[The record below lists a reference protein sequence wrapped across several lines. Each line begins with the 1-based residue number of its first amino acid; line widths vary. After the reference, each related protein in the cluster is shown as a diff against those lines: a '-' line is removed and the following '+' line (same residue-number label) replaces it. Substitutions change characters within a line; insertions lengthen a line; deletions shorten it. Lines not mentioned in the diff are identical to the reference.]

1 MKNILYQESIVEI
14 KHLFRMMRNTLLALF
29 VFAGTAFATESY
41 SQTMKVTVV
50 ADNVSTG
57 KVISEIEKQ
66 TDYLFVYNVN
76 EVNLKRN
83 VKVNAQNKSVAE
95 VLNKVFEGTDIYYAM
110 EGKNIMLMS
119 KAKDGEAV
127 QQANKVTGIVKDA
140 NGEPVI
146 GANVTVKGQSIGTIT
161 DIDGRFVLDAP
172 KDAVLQI
179 TYIGYVSQE
188 VKVSG
193 KREINVVL
201 KEDTETLDEVV
212 VVGFGTQ
219 KKVNL
224 TGAVGLATAKEL
236 ESRPVTSATQALQG
250 LVPGLQI
257 STSTGELDKTA
268 DISIRGTG
276 TIGEG
281 SSGAP
286 LILIDG
292 MEGDLNTVNPQDIEN
307 ISVLKDAAASSL
319 YGSRAANGVIL
330 ITTKKGQIGK
340 PVVTLKA
347 EVGFTPCW
355 ATDNYETASVQEN
368 VNMLYTVFH
377 DARTSGKG
385 ETDEKAAAYA
395 IGQLNSRFNKHGY
408 QFTTNGTG
416 AYENVN
422 ILEYDNSGRGG
433 KYYDWDKAYFR
444 TAIYQ
449 TYDMSVSGATQN
461 TNYYTS
467 LSYTQDEGR
476 LKMNSFDRVSGRL
489 NLTQKVGKFLE
500 LTTNASLARTKK
512 SGYNDTRNTG
522 SNYFM
527 QTRNLLWGLYWP
539 TDYKT
544 GELWTERYGS
554 YAYNGLYYDKEWE
567 NGSTSTKIMAA
578 ETLTLHLM
586 PGLDLRSIY
595 SYDNTTVKDY
605 IYYSANH
612 YKGSADNGNVNEYR
626 TTYEKMVT
634 STTANYTGT
643 FDKHTVG
650 TMVGFEAEKNKTDY
664 VRATGSNLAVS
675 TIHTVSTAGTQTS
688 AGYSWGNSMVSVLSK
703 LDYNYDE
710 RYFISGSYR
719 RDGSSRLSKQER
731 WGNFWSVAGAWNIM
745 REGFMSKYSFLS
757 NLRIRASYGINGTLP
772 SDNYGYMSLMSYT
785 SKYMGNPGG
794 TITTVTNDKLSW
806 ETSYNTNVGIDF
818 GFFGQRLRGTVEY
831 FNRDSKNL
839 LQDVPISMV
848 TGFSST
854 LRNVGCINN
863 HGVEVELSGDIID
876 SKGWLWSAGVNATFL
891 RSEVKELYG
900 GADII
905 WYDPT
910 SSDSRAQYV
919 YREGQSTLA
928 FYGYEWAG
936 VDKTN
941 GKNVYYVNDP
951 KNGKAGDFEYNGRG
965 ATYDYNNANYTI
977 IGNAVPKVYGGINTS
992 VSYKGIA
999 LSLGFTY
1006 KIGGDLYD
1014 GAYMDVADDGYYWER
1029 IRAKSYY
1036 NNLWTPDHTNGTE
1049 PRIEGVDLDD
1059 PQQYSSRHL
1068 FNASYLRLKN
1078 LSLAYTLPKAMTR
1091 KAFIENARLFF
1102 TASNLW
1108 TIAKYKEA
1116 DPEVSEYG
1124 TRGWETP
1131 IGKTFV
1137 VGVELKF

>member
-1 MKNILYQESIVEI
+1 MRKKFFLLIIVC
-14 KHLFRMMRNTLLALF
+14 LVMGAGVMAQTSTVSGT
-29 VFAGTAFATESY
+29 VFAEDNNEPIIGASVLVKGTTLGAVTDIEGKFTILNVPGTAKTVIVSFVGMQKVEAAIKPA
-41 SQTMKVTVV
+41 MK
-50 ADNVSTG
+50 
-57 KVISEIEKQ
+57 
-66 TDYLFVYNVN
+66 
-76 EVNLKRN
+76 
-83 VKVNAQNKSVAE
+83 
-95 VLNKVFEGTDIYYAM
+95 
-110 EGKNIMLMS
+110 
-119 KAKDGEAV
+119 
-127 QQANKVTGIVKDA
+127 
-140 NGEPVI
+140 
-146 GANVTVKGQSIGTIT
+146 
-161 DIDGRFVLDAP
+161 
-172 KDAVLQI
+172 
-179 TYIGYVSQE
+179 
-188 VKVSG
+188 
-193 KREINVVL
+193 VVL
-201 KEDTETLDEVV
+201 KSDSELLDEVMV
-212 VVGFGTQ
+212 VAYG
-219 KKVNL
+219 
-224 TGAVGLATAKEL
+224 TAKKSSYAGSASL
-236 ESRPVTSATQALQG
+236 VKADALKDIPTTSFENALNG
-250 LVPGLQI
+250 KVAGLQLTNNSGQAGSAPAI
-257 STSTGELDKTA
+257 RIRGIGSMNAGNEPLYVVDGVPVSSGNTGQMSGELYSTNN
-268 DISIRGTG
+268 IMNT
-276 TIGEG
+276 
-281 SSGAP
+281 
-286 LILIDG
+286 
-292 MEGDLNTVNPQDIEN
+292 LNPEDIES

-595 SYDNTTVKDY
+595 SYDNTTVKDH

-703 LDYNYDE
+703 LDY
-710 RYFISGSYR
+710 
-719 RDGSSRLSKQER
+719 
-731 WGNFWSVAGAWNIM
+731 
-745 REGFMSKYSFLS
+745 
-757 NLRIRASYGINGTLP
+757 
-772 SDNYGYMSLMSYT
+772 
-785 SKYMGNPGG
+785 
-794 TITTVTNDKLSW
+794 
-806 ETSYNTNVGIDF
+806 
-818 GFFGQRLRGTVEY
+818 
-831 FNRDSKNL
+831 
-839 LQDVPISMV
+839 
-848 TGFSST
+848 
-854 LRNVGCINN
+854 
-863 HGVEVELSGDIID
+863 
-876 SKGWLWSAGVNATFL
+876 
-891 RSEVKELYG
+891 
-900 GADII
+900 
-905 WYDPT
+905 
-910 SSDSRAQYV
+910 
-919 YREGQSTLA
+919 
-928 FYGYEWAG
+928 
-936 VDKTN
+936 
-941 GKNVYYVNDP
+941 
-951 KNGKAGDFEYNGRG
+951 
-965 ATYDYNNANYTI
+965 
-977 IGNAVPKVYGGINTS
+977 
-992 VSYKGIA
+992 
-999 LSLGFTY
+999 
-1006 KIGGDLYD
+1006 
-1014 GAYMDVADDGYYWER
+1014 
-1029 IRAKSYY
+1029 
-1036 NNLWTPDHTNGTE
+1036 
-1049 PRIEGVDLDD
+1049 
-1059 PQQYSSRHL
+1059 
-1068 FNASYLRLKN
+1068 
-1078 LSLAYTLPKAMTR
+1078 
-1091 KAFIENARLFF
+1091 
-1102 TASNLW
+1102 
-1108 TIAKYKEA
+1108 
-1116 DPEVSEYG
+1116 
-1124 TRGWETP
+1124 
-1131 IGKTFV
+1131 
-1137 VGVELKF
+1137 

>member
-1 MKNILYQESIVEI
+1 MRKKFFLLIIVC
-14 KHLFRMMRNTLLALF
+14 LVMGAGVMAQTSTVSGT
-29 VFAGTAFATESY
+29 VFAEDNNEPIIGASVLVKGTTLGAVTDIEGKFTILNVPGTAKTVIVSFVGMQKVEAAIKPA
-41 SQTMKVTVV
+41 MK
-50 ADNVSTG
+50 
-57 KVISEIEKQ
+57 
-66 TDYLFVYNVN
+66 
-76 EVNLKRN
+76 
-83 VKVNAQNKSVAE
+83 
-95 VLNKVFEGTDIYYAM
+95 
-110 EGKNIMLMS
+110 
-119 KAKDGEAV
+119 
-127 QQANKVTGIVKDA
+127 
-140 NGEPVI
+140 
-146 GANVTVKGQSIGTIT
+146 
-161 DIDGRFVLDAP
+161 
-172 KDAVLQI
+172 
-179 TYIGYVSQE
+179 
-188 VKVSG
+188 
-193 KREINVVL
+193 VVL
-201 KEDTETLDEVV
+201 KSDSELLDEVMV
-212 VVGFGTQ
+212 VAYG
-219 KKVNL
+219 
-224 TGAVGLATAKEL
+224 TAKKSSYAGSASL
-236 ESRPVTSATQALQG
+236 VKADALKDIPTTSFENALNG
-250 LVPGLQI
+250 KVAGLQLTNNSGQAGSAPAI
-257 STSTGELDKTA
+257 RIRGIGSMNAGNEPLYVVDGVPVSSGNTGQMSGELYSTNN
-268 DISIRGTG
+268 IMNT
-276 TIGEG
+276 
-281 SSGAP
+281 
-286 LILIDG
+286 
-292 MEGDLNTVNPQDIEN
+292 LNPEDIES

-433 KYYDWDKAYFR
+433 KYYDWDKAYFC

-595 SYDNTTVKDY
+595 SYDNTTVKDH

-688 AGYSWGNSMVSVLSK
+688 AGYS
-703 LDYNYDE
+703 
-710 RYFISGSYR
+710 
-719 RDGSSRLSKQER
+719 

-876 SKGWLWSAGVNATFL
+876 SKGWLWSAGANATFL

>member
-1 MKNILYQESIVEI
+1 MRKKFFLLIIVC
-14 KHLFRMMRNTLLALF
+14 LVMGAGVMAQTSTVSGT
-29 VFAGTAFATESY
+29 VFAEDNNEPIIGASVLVKGTTLGAVTDIEGKFTILNVPGTAKTVIVSFVGMQKVEAAIKPA
-41 SQTMKVTVV
+41 MK
-50 ADNVSTG
+50 
-57 KVISEIEKQ
+57 
-66 TDYLFVYNVN
+66 
-76 EVNLKRN
+76 
-83 VKVNAQNKSVAE
+83 
-95 VLNKVFEGTDIYYAM
+95 
-110 EGKNIMLMS
+110 
-119 KAKDGEAV
+119 
-127 QQANKVTGIVKDA
+127 
-140 NGEPVI
+140 
-146 GANVTVKGQSIGTIT
+146 
-161 DIDGRFVLDAP
+161 
-172 KDAVLQI
+172 
-179 TYIGYVSQE
+179 
-188 VKVSG
+188 
-193 KREINVVL
+193 VVL
-201 KEDTETLDEVV
+201 KSDSELLDEVMV
-212 VVGFGTQ
+212 VAYG
-219 KKVNL
+219 
-224 TGAVGLATAKEL
+224 TAKKSSYAGSASL
-236 ESRPVTSATQALQG
+236 VKADALKDIPTTSFENALNG
-250 LVPGLQI
+250 KVAGLQLTNHFGQTPFLHKAGPAPAI
-257 STSTGELDKTA
+257 RIRGIGSMNAGNEPLYVVDGVPVSSGNTGQMSGELYSTNN
-268 DISIRGTG
+268 IMNT
-276 TIGEG
+276 
-281 SSGAP
+281 
-286 LILIDG
+286 
-292 MEGDLNTVNPQDIEN
+292 LNPEDIES

-595 SYDNTTVKDY
+595 SYDNTTVKDH

>member
-1 MKNILYQESIVEI
+1 MRKKFFLLIIVC
-14 KHLFRMMRNTLLALF
+14 LVMGAGVMAQTSTVSGT
-29 VFAGTAFATESY
+29 VFAEDNNEPIIGASVLVKGTTLGAVTDIEGKFTILNVPGTAKTVIVSFVGMQKVEAAIKPA
-41 SQTMKVTVV
+41 MK
-50 ADNVSTG
+50 
-57 KVISEIEKQ
+57 
-66 TDYLFVYNVN
+66 
-76 EVNLKRN
+76 
-83 VKVNAQNKSVAE
+83 
-95 VLNKVFEGTDIYYAM
+95 
-110 EGKNIMLMS
+110 
-119 KAKDGEAV
+119 
-127 QQANKVTGIVKDA
+127 
-140 NGEPVI
+140 
-146 GANVTVKGQSIGTIT
+146 
-161 DIDGRFVLDAP
+161 
-172 KDAVLQI
+172 
-179 TYIGYVSQE
+179 
-188 VKVSG
+188 
-193 KREINVVL
+193 VVL
-201 KEDTETLDEVV
+201 KSDSELLDEVMV
-212 VVGFGTQ
+212 VAYG
-219 KKVNL
+219 
-224 TGAVGLATAKEL
+224 TAKKSSYAGSASL
-236 ESRPVTSATQALQG
+236 VKADALKDIPTTSFENALNG
-250 LVPGLQI
+250 KVAGLQLTNNSGQAGSAPAI
-257 STSTGELDKTA
+257 RIRGIGSMNAGNEPLYVVDGVPVSSGNTGQMSGELYSTNN
-268 DISIRGTG
+268 IMNT
-276 TIGEG
+276 
-281 SSGAP
+281 
-286 LILIDG
+286 
-292 MEGDLNTVNPQDIEN
+292 LNPEDIES

-567 NGSTSTKIMAA
+567 NGSTSTKIIAA

-595 SYDNTTVKDY
+595 SYDNTTVKDH

-703 LDYNYDE
+703 LDYNLTMNATS
-710 RYFISGSYR
+710 FPVLTAATVLPGS
-719 RDGSSRLSKQER
+719 
-731 WGNFWSVAGAWNIM
+731 
-745 REGFMSKYSFLS
+745 
-757 NLRIRASYGINGTLP
+757 AS
-772 SDNYGYMSLMSYT
+772 
-785 SKYMGNPGG
+785 
-794 TITTVTNDKLSW
+794 
-806 ETSYNTNVGIDF
+806 
-818 GFFGQRLRGTVEY
+818 
-831 FNRDSKNL
+831 
-839 LQDVPISMV
+839 
-848 TGFSST
+848 
-854 LRNVGCINN
+854 RNVG
-863 HGVEVELSGDIID
+863 ETSGQWRER
-876 SKGWLWSAGVNATFL
+876 G
-891 RSEVKELYG
+891 
-900 GADII
+900 
-905 WYDPT
+905 T
-910 SSDSRAQYV
+910 SC
-919 YREGQSTLA
+919 
-928 FYGYEWAG
+928 
-936 VDKTN
+936 
-941 GKNVYYVNDP
+941 
-951 KNGKAGDFEYNGRG
+951 
-965 ATYDYNNANYTI
+965 
-977 IGNAVPKVYGGINTS
+977 
-992 VSYKGIA
+992 
-999 LSLGFTY
+999 
-1006 KIGGDLYD
+1006 
-1014 GAYMDVADDGYYWER
+1014 
-1029 IRAKSYY
+1029 
-1036 NNLWTPDHTNGTE
+1036 
-1049 PRIEGVDLDD
+1049 
-1059 PQQYSSRHL
+1059 
-1068 FNASYLRLKN
+1068 
-1078 LSLAYTLPKAMTR
+1078 
-1091 KAFIENARLFF
+1091 ARVL
-1102 TASNLW
+1102 
-1108 TIAKYKEA
+1108 
-1116 DPEVSEYG
+1116 
-1124 TRGWETP
+1124 
-1131 IGKTFV
+1131 
-1137 VGVELKF
+1137 

>member
-1 MKNILYQESIVEI
+1 MRKKFFLLIIVC
-14 KHLFRMMRNTLLALF
+14 LVMGAGVMAQTSTVSGT
-29 VFAGTAFATESY
+29 VFAEDNNEPIIGASVLVKGTTLGA
-41 SQTMKVTVV
+41 V
-50 ADNVSTG
+50 
-57 KVISEIEKQ
+57 
-66 TDYLFVYNVN
+66 
-76 EVNLKRN
+76 
-83 VKVNAQNKSVAE
+83 
-95 VLNKVFEGTDIYYAM
+95 TDIEGNFTILNVPSTAKTVIVSFVGMQKVEATIKPAM
-110 EGKNIMLMS
+110 K
-119 KAKDGEAV
+119 
-127 QQANKVTGIVKDA
+127 
-140 NGEPVI
+140 
-146 GANVTVKGQSIGTIT
+146 
-161 DIDGRFVLDAP
+161 
-172 KDAVLQI
+172 
-179 TYIGYVSQE
+179 
-188 VKVSG
+188 
-193 KREINVVL
+193 VVL
-201 KEDTETLDEVV
+201 KSDSELLDEVMV
-212 VVGFGTQ
+212 VAYG
-219 KKVNL
+219 
-224 TGAVGLATAKEL
+224 TAKKSSYAGSASL
-236 ESRPVTSATQALQG
+236 VKADALKDIPTTSFENALNG
-250 LVPGLQI
+250 KVAGLQLTNNSGQAGSAPAI
-257 STSTGELDKTA
+257 RIRGIGSMNAGNEPLYVVDGVPVSSGNTGQMSGELYSTNN
-268 DISIRGTG
+268 IMNT
-276 TIGEG
+276 
-281 SSGAP
+281 
-286 LILIDG
+286 
-292 MEGDLNTVNPQDIEN
+292 LNPEDIES

-489 NLTQKVGKFLE
+489 NLTQKVRKFLE

-595 SYDNTTVKDY
+595 SYDNTTVKDH

-1068 FNASYLRLKN
+1068 FNASYL
-1078 LSLAYTLPKAMTR
+1078 LSL
-1091 KAFIENARLFF
+1091 IH
-1102 TASNLW
+1102 
-1108 TIAKYKEA
+1108 I
-1116 DPEVSEYG
+1116 
-1124 TRGWETP
+1124 
-1131 IGKTFV
+1131 
-1137 VGVELKF
+1137 

>member
-1 MKNILYQESIVEI
+1 MRKKFFLLIIVC
-14 KHLFRMMRNTLLALF
+14 LVMGAGVMAQTSTVSGT
-29 VFAGTAFATESY
+29 VFAEDNNEPIIGASVLVKGTTLGAVTDIEGKFTILNVPGTAKTVIVSFVGMQKVEAAIKPA
-41 SQTMKVTVV
+41 MK
-50 ADNVSTG
+50 
-57 KVISEIEKQ
+57 
-66 TDYLFVYNVN
+66 
-76 EVNLKRN
+76 
-83 VKVNAQNKSVAE
+83 
-95 VLNKVFEGTDIYYAM
+95 
-110 EGKNIMLMS
+110 
-119 KAKDGEAV
+119 
-127 QQANKVTGIVKDA
+127 
-140 NGEPVI
+140 
-146 GANVTVKGQSIGTIT
+146 
-161 DIDGRFVLDAP
+161 
-172 KDAVLQI
+172 
-179 TYIGYVSQE
+179 
-188 VKVSG
+188 
-193 KREINVVL
+193 VVL
-201 KEDTETLDEVV
+201 KSDSELLDEVMV
-212 VVGFGTQ
+212 VAYG
-219 KKVNL
+219 
-224 TGAVGLATAKEL
+224 TAKKSSYAGSASL
-236 ESRPVTSATQALQG
+236 VKADALKDIPTTSFENALNG
-250 LVPGLQI
+250 KVAGLQLTNNSGQAGSAPAI
-257 STSTGELDKTA
+257 RIRGIGSMNAGNEPLYVVDGVPVSSGNTGQMSGELYSTNN
-268 DISIRGTG
+268 IMNT
-276 TIGEG
+276 
-281 SSGAP
+281 
-286 LILIDG
+286 
-292 MEGDLNTVNPQDIEN
+292 LNPEDIES

-567 NGSTSTKIMAA
+567 NGSTSTKIIAA

-595 SYDNTTVKDY
+595 SYDNTTVKDH

-688 AGYSWGNSMVSVLSK
+688 A
-703 LDYNYDE
+703 
-710 RYFISGSYR
+710 
-719 RDGSSRLSKQER
+719 
-731 WGNFWSVAGAWNIM
+731 
-745 REGFMSKYSFLS
+745 
-757 NLRIRASYGINGTLP
+757 
-772 SDNYGYMSLMSYT
+772 
-785 SKYMGNPGG
+785 
-794 TITTVTNDKLSW
+794 
-806 ETSYNTNVGIDF
+806 
-818 GFFGQRLRGTVEY
+818 
-831 FNRDSKNL
+831 
-839 LQDVPISMV
+839 
-848 TGFSST
+848 
-854 LRNVGCINN
+854 
-863 HGVEVELSGDIID
+863 
-876 SKGWLWSAGVNATFL
+876 
-891 RSEVKELYG
+891 
-900 GADII
+900 
-905 WYDPT
+905 
-910 SSDSRAQYV
+910 
-919 YREGQSTLA
+919 
-928 FYGYEWAG
+928 
-936 VDKTN
+936 
-941 GKNVYYVNDP
+941 
-951 KNGKAGDFEYNGRG
+951 
-965 ATYDYNNANYTI
+965 
-977 IGNAVPKVYGGINTS
+977 
-992 VSYKGIA
+992 
-999 LSLGFTY
+999 
-1006 KIGGDLYD
+1006 
-1014 GAYMDVADDGYYWER
+1014 
-1029 IRAKSYY
+1029 
-1036 NNLWTPDHTNGTE
+1036 
-1049 PRIEGVDLDD
+1049 
-1059 PQQYSSRHL
+1059 
-1068 FNASYLRLKN
+1068 
-1078 LSLAYTLPKAMTR
+1078 
-1091 KAFIENARLFF
+1091 
-1102 TASNLW
+1102 
-1108 TIAKYKEA
+1108 
-1116 DPEVSEYG
+1116 
-1124 TRGWETP
+1124 
-1131 IGKTFV
+1131 
-1137 VGVELKF
+1137 

>member
-1 MKNILYQESIVEI
+1 MLKVLRLIFTFMLV
-14 KHLFRMMRNTLLALF
+14 L
-29 VFAGTAFATESY
+29 TA
-41 SQTMKVTVV
+41 V
-50 ADNVSTG
+50 G
-57 KVISEIEKQ
+57 
-66 TDYLFVYNVN
+66 
-76 EVNLKRN
+76 
-83 VKVNAQNKSVAE
+83 VNAQVTTSAIS
-95 VLNKVFEGTDIYYAM
+95 G
-110 EGKNIMLMS
+110 
-119 KAKDGEAV
+119 
-127 QQANKVTGIVKDA
+127 KVTD
-140 NGEPVI
+140 EQSETVI
-146 GANVTVKGQSIGTIT
+146 GATIIAVHEPSGTQYGAITNV
-161 DIDGRFVLDAP
+161 DGRYTIQGMRTGGPYKLTVSYVGYQS
-172 KDAVLQI
+172 AVFTGIMLELGN
-179 TYIGYVSQE
+179 TYTQN
-188 VKVSG
+188 VKLHPSS
-193 KREINVVL
+193 EL
-201 KEDTETLDEVV
+201 LDEVMV
-212 VVGFGTQ
+212 VAYG
-219 KKVNL
+219 
-224 TGAVGLATAKEL
+224 TAKKSSYAGSASL
-236 ESRPVTSATQALQG
+236 VKADALKDIPTTSFENALNG
-250 LVPGLQI
+250 KVAGLQLTNNSGQAGSAPAI
-257 STSTGELDKTA
+257 RIRGIGSMNAGNEPLYVVDGVPVSSGNTGQMSGELYSTNN
-268 DISIRGTG
+268 IMNT
-276 TIGEG
+276 
-281 SSGAP
+281 
-286 LILIDG
+286 
-292 MEGDLNTVNPQDIEN
+292 LNPEDIES

-595 SYDNTTVKDY
+595 SYDNTTVKDH

-863 HGVEVELSGDIID
+863 HGVEVELSGDIIN
-876 SKGWLWSAGVNATFL
+876 SKGWLWSAGANATFL

>member
-1 MKNILYQESIVEI
+1 MRKKFFLLIIVC
-14 KHLFRMMRNTLLALF
+14 LVMGAGVMAQTSTVSGT
-29 VFAGTAFATESY
+29 VFAEDNNEPIIGASVLVKGTTLGAVTDIEGKFTILNVPGTAKTVIVSFVGMQKVEAAIKPA
-41 SQTMKVTVV
+41 MK
-50 ADNVSTG
+50 
-57 KVISEIEKQ
+57 
-66 TDYLFVYNVN
+66 
-76 EVNLKRN
+76 
-83 VKVNAQNKSVAE
+83 
-95 VLNKVFEGTDIYYAM
+95 
-110 EGKNIMLMS
+110 
-119 KAKDGEAV
+119 
-127 QQANKVTGIVKDA
+127 
-140 NGEPVI
+140 
-146 GANVTVKGQSIGTIT
+146 
-161 DIDGRFVLDAP
+161 
-172 KDAVLQI
+172 
-179 TYIGYVSQE
+179 
-188 VKVSG
+188 
-193 KREINVVL
+193 VVL
-201 KEDTETLDEVV
+201 KSDSELLDEVMV
-212 VVGFGTQ
+212 VAYG
-219 KKVNL
+219 
-224 TGAVGLATAKEL
+224 TAKKSSYAGSASL
-236 ESRPVTSATQALQG
+236 VKADALKDIPTTSFENALNG
-250 LVPGLQI
+250 KVAGLQLTNNSGQAGSAPAI
-257 STSTGELDKTA
+257 RIRGIGSMNAGNEPLYVVDGVPVSSGNTGQMSGELYSTNN
-268 DISIRGTG
+268 IMNT
-276 TIGEG
+276 
-281 SSGAP
+281 
-286 LILIDG
+286 
-292 MEGDLNTVNPQDIEN
+292 LNPEDIES

-595 SYDNTTVKDY
+595 SYDNTTVKDH

-719 RDGSSRLSKQER
+719 RDGSSAFSYTGNQWQNFYSVGLGWLMSEEEWMKGIEWLDMLKLKGS
-731 WGNFWSVAGAWNIM
+731 WGTLGNQNLDRAYPA
-745 REGFMSKYSFLS
+745 EPLLS
-757 NLRIRASYGINGTLP
+757 NAYSAVFGTPSAIYPGYQLAYLPNPNLRWEKVEAWEVGAEANFFRNRLHFEGVYYKKKTKDLLAEVPGISGTVPGIGNLG
-772 SDNYGYMSLMSYT
+772 SIENLGVELALSWRDQIGDWNYNVGANLTTIKNKVLSLVQDGYSIIAGDKSQSYT
-785 SKYMGNPGG
+785 MAGY
-794 TITTVTNDKLSW
+794 
-806 ETSYNTNVGIDF
+806 
-818 GFFGQRLRGTVEY
+818 
-831 FNRDSKNL
+831 
-839 LQDVPISMV
+839 PI
-848 TGFSST
+848 G
-854 LRNVGCINN
+854 
-863 HGVEVELSGDIID
+863 
-876 SKGWLWSAGVNATFL
+876 
-891 RSEVKELYG
+891 Y
-900 GADII
+900 
-905 WYDPT
+905 
-910 SSDSRAQYV
+910 
-919 YREGQSTLA
+919 
-928 FYGYEWAG
+928 FYGYKVEG
-936 VDKTN
+936 VYQTQEEIN
-941 GKNVYYVNDP
+941 NSP
-951 KNGKAGDFEYNGRG
+951 KNTL
-965 ATYDYNNANYTI
+965 ATVT
-977 IGNAVPKVYGGINTS
+977 P
-992 VSYKGIA
+992 
-999 LSLGFTY
+999 
-1006 KIGGDLYD
+1006 GDLKFKDVNGD
-1014 GAYMDVADDGYYWER
+1014 GEITTADRTMIGDPTPNVTYGITLGVGYKNWELAVDMMGQGGNQIYRTWDNYNWSQFNFMAQRMDRWHGEGTSNTQPLLNTKHTINNMNSEYYIEDGSFFR
-1029 IRAKSYY
+1029 IR
-1036 NNLWTPDHTNGTE
+1036 N
-1049 PRIEGVDLDD
+1049 V
-1059 PQQYSSRHL
+1059 
-1068 FNASYLRLKN
+1068 
-1078 LSLAYTLPKAMTR
+1078 SLAYNFDKALISKIGMQALKLYVNIQNLKTW
-1091 KAFIENARLFF
+1091 KHNTGYTPELGGSAIAFGVDDGSYPMPAIYTFGF
-1102 TASNLW
+1102 NL
-1108 TIAKYKEA
+1108 
-1116 DPEVSEYG
+1116 
-1124 TRGWETP
+1124 
-1131 IGKTFV
+1131 TF
-1137 VGVELKF
+1137 

>member
-1 MKNILYQESIVEI
+1 MKIV
-14 KHLFRMMRNTLLALF
+14 
-29 VFAGTAFATESY
+29 
-41 SQTMKVTVV
+41 
-50 ADNVSTG
+50 
-57 KVISEIEKQ
+57 
-66 TDYLFVYNVN
+66 
-76 EVNLKRN
+76 
-83 VKVNAQNKSVAE
+83 
-95 VLNKVFEGTDIYYAM
+95 
-110 EGKNIMLMS
+110 
-119 KAKDGEAV
+119 
-127 QQANKVTGIVKDA
+127 
-140 NGEPVI
+140 
-146 GANVTVKGQSIGTIT
+146 
-161 DIDGRFVLDAP
+161 RFVLESCTFRFRDYKRSMRKKFFLLIIVCLVMGAGVM
-172 KDAVLQI
+172 AQ
-179 TYIGYVSQE
+179 TST
-188 VKVSG
+188 VSG
-193 KREINVVL
+193 TVFAEDNNEPIIGASVLVKGTTLGAVTDIEGKFTILNVPGTAKTVIVSFVGMQKVEAAIKPAMKVVL
-201 KEDTETLDEVV
+201 KSDSELLDEVMV
-212 VVGFGTQ
+212 VAYG
-219 KKVNL
+219 
-224 TGAVGLATAKEL
+224 TAKKSSYAGSASL
-236 ESRPVTSATQALQG
+236 VKADALKDIPTTSFENALNG
-250 LVPGLQI
+250 KVAGLQLTNNSGQAGSAPAI
-257 STSTGELDKTA
+257 RIRGIGSMNAGNEPLYVVDGVPVSSGNTGQMSGELYSTNN
-268 DISIRGTG
+268 IMNT
-276 TIGEG
+276 
-281 SSGAP
+281 
-286 LILIDG
+286 
-292 MEGDLNTVNPQDIEN
+292 LNPEDIES

-567 NGSTSTKIMAA
+567 NGSTSTKIIAA

-595 SYDNTTVKDY
+595 SYDNTTVKDH

-876 SKGWLWSAGVNATFL
+876 SKGWLWSAGANATFL

>member
-1 MKNILYQESIVEI
+1 MRKKFFLLIIVC
-14 KHLFRMMRNTLLALF
+14 LVMGAGVMAQTSTVSGT
-29 VFAGTAFATESY
+29 VFAEDNNEPIIGASVLVKGTTLGA
-41 SQTMKVTVV
+41 V
-50 ADNVSTG
+50 
-57 KVISEIEKQ
+57 
-66 TDYLFVYNVN
+66 
-76 EVNLKRN
+76 
-83 VKVNAQNKSVAE
+83 
-95 VLNKVFEGTDIYYAM
+95 TDIEGNFTILNVPSTAKTVIVSFVGMQKVEATIKPAM
-110 EGKNIMLMS
+110 K
-119 KAKDGEAV
+119 
-127 QQANKVTGIVKDA
+127 
-140 NGEPVI
+140 
-146 GANVTVKGQSIGTIT
+146 
-161 DIDGRFVLDAP
+161 
-172 KDAVLQI
+172 
-179 TYIGYVSQE
+179 
-188 VKVSG
+188 
-193 KREINVVL
+193 VVL
-201 KEDTETLDEVV
+201 KSDSELLDEVMV
-212 VVGFGTQ
+212 VAYG
-219 KKVNL
+219 
-224 TGAVGLATAKEL
+224 TAKKSSYAGSASL
-236 ESRPVTSATQALQG
+236 VKADALKDIPTTSFENALNG
-250 LVPGLQI
+250 KVAGLQLTNNSGQAGSAPAI
-257 STSTGELDKTA
+257 RIRGIGSMNAGNEPLYVVDGVPVSSGNTGQMSGELYSTNN
-268 DISIRGTG
+268 IMNT
-276 TIGEG
+276 
-281 SSGAP
+281 
-286 LILIDG
+286 
-292 MEGDLNTVNPQDIEN
+292 LNPEDIES

-489 NLTQKVGKFLE
+489 NLTQKVRKFLE

-595 SYDNTTVKDY
+595 SYDNTTVKDH

-1068 FNASYLRLKN
+1068 FNASYLQESLIGLYAAQSHDPQGFHRECPPFLHCQQPLDNSQIQGGRPRSERIRHTWLGNPYRKN
-1078 LSLAYTLPKAMTR
+1078 ICR
-1091 KAFIENARLFF
+1091 WR
-1102 TASNLW
+1102 
-1108 TIAKYKEA
+1108 
-1116 DPEVSEYG
+1116 
-1124 TRGWETP
+1124 
-1131 IGKTFV
+1131 
-1137 VGVELKF
+1137 

>member
-1 MKNILYQESIVEI
+1 MRKKFFLLIIVC
-14 KHLFRMMRNTLLALF
+14 LVMGAGVMAQTSTVSGT
-29 VFAGTAFATESY
+29 VFAEDNNEPIIGASVLVKGTTLGAVTDIEGKFTILNVPGTAKTVIVSFVGMQKVEAAIKPA
-41 SQTMKVTVV
+41 MK
-50 ADNVSTG
+50 
-57 KVISEIEKQ
+57 
-66 TDYLFVYNVN
+66 
-76 EVNLKRN
+76 
-83 VKVNAQNKSVAE
+83 
-95 VLNKVFEGTDIYYAM
+95 
-110 EGKNIMLMS
+110 
-119 KAKDGEAV
+119 
-127 QQANKVTGIVKDA
+127 
-140 NGEPVI
+140 
-146 GANVTVKGQSIGTIT
+146 
-161 DIDGRFVLDAP
+161 
-172 KDAVLQI
+172 
-179 TYIGYVSQE
+179 
-188 VKVSG
+188 
-193 KREINVVL
+193 VVL
-201 KEDTETLDEVV
+201 KSDSELLDEVMV
-212 VVGFGTQ
+212 VAYG
-219 KKVNL
+219 
-224 TGAVGLATAKEL
+224 TAKKSSYAGSASL
-236 ESRPVTSATQALQG
+236 VKADALKDIPTTSFENALNG
-250 LVPGLQI
+250 KVAGLQLTNNSGQAGSAPAI
-257 STSTGELDKTA
+257 RIRGIGSMNAGNEPLYVVDGVPVSSGNTGQMSGELYSTNN
-268 DISIRGTG
+268 IMNT
-276 TIGEG
+276 
-281 SSGAP
+281 
-286 LILIDG
+286 
-292 MEGDLNTVNPQDIEN
+292 LNPEDIES

-544 GELWTERYGS
+544 CELWTERYGS

-567 NGSTSTKIMAA
+567 NGSTSTKIIAA

-595 SYDNTTVKDY
+595 SYDNTTVKDH

-719 RDGSSRLSKQER
+719 RDGSSRL
-731 WGNFWSVAGAWNIM
+731 
-745 REGFMSKYSFLS
+745 
-757 NLRIRASYGINGTLP
+757 AS
-772 SDNYGYMSLMSYT
+772 
-785 SKYMGNPGG
+785 
-794 TITTVTNDKLSW
+794 
-806 ETSYNTNVGIDF
+806 
-818 GFFGQRLRGTVEY
+818 
-831 FNRDSKNL
+831 
-839 LQDVPISMV
+839 
-848 TGFSST
+848 
-854 LRNVGCINN
+854 RNVG
-863 HGVEVELSGDIID
+863 ETSGQWQER
-876 SKGWLWSAGVNATFL
+876 G
-891 RSEVKELYG
+891 
-900 GADII
+900 
-905 WYDPT
+905 T
-910 SSDSRAQYV
+910 SC
-919 YREGQSTLA
+919 
-928 FYGYEWAG
+928 
-936 VDKTN
+936 
-941 GKNVYYVNDP
+941 
-951 KNGKAGDFEYNGRG
+951 
-965 ATYDYNNANYTI
+965 
-977 IGNAVPKVYGGINTS
+977 
-992 VSYKGIA
+992 
-999 LSLGFTY
+999 
-1006 KIGGDLYD
+1006 
-1014 GAYMDVADDGYYWER
+1014 
-1029 IRAKSYY
+1029 
-1036 NNLWTPDHTNGTE
+1036 
-1049 PRIEGVDLDD
+1049 
-1059 PQQYSSRHL
+1059 
-1068 FNASYLRLKN
+1068 
-1078 LSLAYTLPKAMTR
+1078 
-1091 KAFIENARLFF
+1091 ARVL
-1102 TASNLW
+1102 
-1108 TIAKYKEA
+1108 
-1116 DPEVSEYG
+1116 
-1124 TRGWETP
+1124 
-1131 IGKTFV
+1131 
-1137 VGVELKF
+1137 

>member
-1 MKNILYQESIVEI
+1 MRKKFFLLIIVC
-14 KHLFRMMRNTLLALF
+14 LVMGAGVMAQTSTVSGT
-29 VFAGTAFATESY
+29 VFAEDNNEPIIGASVLVKGTTLGAVTDIEGKFTILNVPGTAKTVIVSFVGMQKVEAAIKPA
-41 SQTMKVTVV
+41 MK
-50 ADNVSTG
+50 
-57 KVISEIEKQ
+57 
-66 TDYLFVYNVN
+66 
-76 EVNLKRN
+76 
-83 VKVNAQNKSVAE
+83 
-95 VLNKVFEGTDIYYAM
+95 
-110 EGKNIMLMS
+110 
-119 KAKDGEAV
+119 
-127 QQANKVTGIVKDA
+127 
-140 NGEPVI
+140 
-146 GANVTVKGQSIGTIT
+146 
-161 DIDGRFVLDAP
+161 
-172 KDAVLQI
+172 
-179 TYIGYVSQE
+179 
-188 VKVSG
+188 
-193 KREINVVL
+193 VVL
-201 KEDTETLDEVV
+201 KSDSELLDEVMV
-212 VVGFGTQ
+212 VAYG
-219 KKVNL
+219 
-224 TGAVGLATAKEL
+224 TAKKSSYAGSASL
-236 ESRPVTSATQALQG
+236 VKADALKDIPTTSFENALNG
-250 LVPGLQI
+250 KVAGLQLTNNSGQAGSAPAI
-257 STSTGELDKTA
+257 RIRGIGSMNAGNEPLYVVDGVPVSSGNTGQMSGELYSTNN
-268 DISIRGTG
+268 IMNT
-276 TIGEG
+276 
-281 SSGAP
+281 
-286 LILIDG
+286 
-292 MEGDLNTVNPQDIEN
+292 LNPEDIES

-522 SNYFM
+522 SNCFM

-544 GELWTERYGS
+544 GELWAERYGS

-567 NGSTSTKIMAA
+567 NGSTSTKIIAA

-595 SYDNTTVKDY
+595 SYDNTTVKDH

-876 SKGWLWSAGVNATFL
+876 SKGWLWSAGANATFL

>member
-1 MKNILYQESIVEI
+1 MRKKFFLLIIVC
-14 KHLFRMMRNTLLALF
+14 LVMGAGVMAQTSTVSGT
-29 VFAGTAFATESY
+29 VFAEDNNEPIIGASVLVKGTTLGAVTDIEGKFTILNVPGTAKTVIVSFVGMQKVEAAIKPA
-41 SQTMKVTVV
+41 MK
-50 ADNVSTG
+50 
-57 KVISEIEKQ
+57 
-66 TDYLFVYNVN
+66 
-76 EVNLKRN
+76 
-83 VKVNAQNKSVAE
+83 
-95 VLNKVFEGTDIYYAM
+95 
-110 EGKNIMLMS
+110 
-119 KAKDGEAV
+119 
-127 QQANKVTGIVKDA
+127 
-140 NGEPVI
+140 
-146 GANVTVKGQSIGTIT
+146 
-161 DIDGRFVLDAP
+161 
-172 KDAVLQI
+172 
-179 TYIGYVSQE
+179 
-188 VKVSG
+188 
-193 KREINVVL
+193 VVL
-201 KEDTETLDEVV
+201 KSDSELLDEVMV
-212 VVGFGTQ
+212 VAYG
-219 KKVNL
+219 
-224 TGAVGLATAKEL
+224 TAKKSSYAGSASL
-236 ESRPVTSATQALQG
+236 VKADALKDIPTTSFENALNG
-250 LVPGLQI
+250 KVAGLQLTNNSGQAGSAPAI
-257 STSTGELDKTA
+257 RIRGIGSMNAGNEPLYVVDGVPVSSGNTGQMSGELYSTNN
-268 DISIRGTG
+268 IMNT
-276 TIGEG
+276 
-281 SSGAP
+281 
-286 LILIDG
+286 
-292 MEGDLNTVNPQDIEN
+292 LNPEDIES

-330 ITTKKGQIGK
+330 ITTK

-433 KYYDWDKAYFR
+433 KYYDWDKAYFC

-595 SYDNTTVKDY
+595 SYDNTTVKDH

-876 SKGWLWSAGVNATFL
+876 SKGWLWSAGANATFL

>member
-1 MKNILYQESIVEI
+1 MRKKFFLLIIVC
-14 KHLFRMMRNTLLALF
+14 LVMGAGVMAQTSTVSGT
-29 VFAGTAFATESY
+29 VFAEDNNEPIIGASVLVKGTTLGAVTDIEGKFTILNVPGTAKTVIVSFVGMQKVEAAIKPA
-41 SQTMKVTVV
+41 MK
-50 ADNVSTG
+50 
-57 KVISEIEKQ
+57 
-66 TDYLFVYNVN
+66 
-76 EVNLKRN
+76 
-83 VKVNAQNKSVAE
+83 
-95 VLNKVFEGTDIYYAM
+95 
-110 EGKNIMLMS
+110 
-119 KAKDGEAV
+119 
-127 QQANKVTGIVKDA
+127 
-140 NGEPVI
+140 
-146 GANVTVKGQSIGTIT
+146 
-161 DIDGRFVLDAP
+161 
-172 KDAVLQI
+172 
-179 TYIGYVSQE
+179 
-188 VKVSG
+188 
-193 KREINVVL
+193 VVL
-201 KEDTETLDEVV
+201 KSDSELLDEVMV
-212 VVGFGTQ
+212 VAYG
-219 KKVNL
+219 
-224 TGAVGLATAKEL
+224 TAKKSSYAGSASL
-236 ESRPVTSATQALQG
+236 VKADALKDIPTTSFENALNG
-250 LVPGLQI
+250 KVAGLQLTNNSGQAGSAPAI
-257 STSTGELDKTA
+257 RIRGIGSMNAGNEPLYVVDGVPVSSGNTGQMSGELYSTNN
-268 DISIRGTG
+268 IMNT
-276 TIGEG
+276 
-281 SSGAP
+281 
-286 LILIDG
+286 
-292 MEGDLNTVNPQDIEN
+292 LNPEDIES

-567 NGSTSTKIMAA
+567 NGSTSTKIIAA

-595 SYDNTTVKDY
+595 SYDNTTVKDH

-710 RYFISGSYR
+710 RYFIS
-719 RDGSSRLSKQER
+719 GSSRLSKQER

-876 SKGWLWSAGVNATFL
+876 SKGWLWSADVNATFL

>member
-1 MKNILYQESIVEI
+1 MRKKFFLLIIVC
-14 KHLFRMMRNTLLALF
+14 LVMGAGVMAQTSTVSGT
-29 VFAGTAFATESY
+29 VFAEDNNEPIIGASVLVKGTTLGAVTDIEGKFTILNVPGTAKTVIVSFVGMQKVEAAIKPA
-41 SQTMKVTVV
+41 MK
-50 ADNVSTG
+50 
-57 KVISEIEKQ
+57 
-66 TDYLFVYNVN
+66 
-76 EVNLKRN
+76 
-83 VKVNAQNKSVAE
+83 
-95 VLNKVFEGTDIYYAM
+95 
-110 EGKNIMLMS
+110 
-119 KAKDGEAV
+119 
-127 QQANKVTGIVKDA
+127 
-140 NGEPVI
+140 
-146 GANVTVKGQSIGTIT
+146 
-161 DIDGRFVLDAP
+161 
-172 KDAVLQI
+172 
-179 TYIGYVSQE
+179 
-188 VKVSG
+188 
-193 KREINVVL
+193 VVL
-201 KEDTETLDEVV
+201 KSDSELLDEVMV
-212 VVGFGTQ
+212 VAYG
-219 KKVNL
+219 
-224 TGAVGLATAKEL
+224 TAKKSSYAGSASL
-236 ESRPVTSATQALQG
+236 VKADALKDIPTTSFENALNG
-250 LVPGLQI
+250 KVAGLQLTNNSGQAGSAPAI
-257 STSTGELDKTA
+257 RIRGIGSMNAGNEPLYVVDGVPVSSGNTGQMSGELYSTNN
-268 DISIRGTG
+268 IMNT
-276 TIGEG
+276 
-281 SSGAP
+281 
-286 LILIDG
+286 
-292 MEGDLNTVNPQDIEN
+292 LNPEDIES

-567 NGSTSTKIMAA
+567 NGSTSTKIIAA

-595 SYDNTTVKDY
+595 SYDNTTVKDH

-675 TIHTVSTAGTQTS
+675 TIHTT
-688 AGYSWGNSMVSVLSK
+688 MI
-703 LDYNYDE
+703 
-710 RYFISGSYR
+710 F
-719 RDGSSRLSKQER
+719 
-731 WGNFWSVAGAWNIM
+731 
-745 REGFMSKYSFLS
+745 
-757 NLRIRASYGINGTLP
+757 
-772 SDNYGYMSLMSYT
+772 
-785 SKYMGNPGG
+785 
-794 TITTVTNDKLSW
+794 
-806 ETSYNTNVGIDF
+806 
-818 GFFGQRLRGTVEY
+818 
-831 FNRDSKNL
+831 
-839 LQDVPISMV
+839 
-848 TGFSST
+848 
-854 LRNVGCINN
+854 
-863 HGVEVELSGDIID
+863 
-876 SKGWLWSAGVNATFL
+876 
-891 RSEVKELYG
+891 
-900 GADII
+900 
-905 WYDPT
+905 
-910 SSDSRAQYV
+910 
-919 YREGQSTLA
+919 
-928 FYGYEWAG
+928 
-936 VDKTN
+936 
-941 GKNVYYVNDP
+941 
-951 KNGKAGDFEYNGRG
+951 
-965 ATYDYNNANYTI
+965 
-977 IGNAVPKVYGGINTS
+977 
-992 VSYKGIA
+992 
-999 LSLGFTY
+999 
-1006 KIGGDLYD
+1006 
-1014 GAYMDVADDGYYWER
+1014 
-1029 IRAKSYY
+1029 
-1036 NNLWTPDHTNGTE
+1036 
-1049 PRIEGVDLDD
+1049 
-1059 PQQYSSRHL
+1059 
-1068 FNASYLRLKN
+1068 ASYLR
-1078 LSLAYTLPKAMTR
+1078 
-1091 KAFIENARLFF
+1091 
-1102 TASNLW
+1102 
-1108 TIAKYKEA
+1108 
-1116 DPEVSEYG
+1116 
-1124 TRGWETP
+1124 
-1131 IGKTFV
+1131 
-1137 VGVELKF
+1137 

>member
-1 MKNILYQESIVEI
+1 MRKKFFLLIIVC
-14 KHLFRMMRNTLLALF
+14 LVMGAGVMAQTSTVSGT
-29 VFAGTAFATESY
+29 VFAEDNNEPIIGASVLVKGTTLGAVTDIEGKFTILNVPGTAKTVIVSFVGMQKVEAAIKPA
-41 SQTMKVTVV
+41 MK
-50 ADNVSTG
+50 
-57 KVISEIEKQ
+57 
-66 TDYLFVYNVN
+66 
-76 EVNLKRN
+76 
-83 VKVNAQNKSVAE
+83 
-95 VLNKVFEGTDIYYAM
+95 
-110 EGKNIMLMS
+110 
-119 KAKDGEAV
+119 
-127 QQANKVTGIVKDA
+127 
-140 NGEPVI
+140 
-146 GANVTVKGQSIGTIT
+146 
-161 DIDGRFVLDAP
+161 
-172 KDAVLQI
+172 
-179 TYIGYVSQE
+179 
-188 VKVSG
+188 
-193 KREINVVL
+193 VVL
-201 KEDTETLDEVV
+201 KSDSELLDEVMV
-212 VVGFGTQ
+212 VAYG
-219 KKVNL
+219 
-224 TGAVGLATAKEL
+224 TAKKSSYAGSASL
-236 ESRPVTSATQALQG
+236 VKADALKDIPTTSFENALNG
-250 LVPGLQI
+250 KVAGLQLTNNSGQAGSAPAI
-257 STSTGELDKTA
+257 RIRGIGSMNAGNEPLYVVDGVPVSSGNTGQMSGELYSTNN
-268 DISIRGTG
+268 IMNT
-276 TIGEG
+276 
-281 SSGAP
+281 
-286 LILIDG
+286 
-292 MEGDLNTVNPQDIEN
+292 LNPEDIES

-567 NGSTSTKIMAA
+567 NGSNSTKIMAA

-595 SYDNTTVKDY
+595 SYDNTTVKDH

-675 TIHTVSTAGTQTS
+675 TIHTT
-688 AGYSWGNSMVSVLSK
+688 MI
-703 LDYNYDE
+703 
-710 RYFISGSYR
+710 F
-719 RDGSSRLSKQER
+719 
-731 WGNFWSVAGAWNIM
+731 
-745 REGFMSKYSFLS
+745 
-757 NLRIRASYGINGTLP
+757 
-772 SDNYGYMSLMSYT
+772 
-785 SKYMGNPGG
+785 
-794 TITTVTNDKLSW
+794 
-806 ETSYNTNVGIDF
+806 
-818 GFFGQRLRGTVEY
+818 
-831 FNRDSKNL
+831 
-839 LQDVPISMV
+839 
-848 TGFSST
+848 
-854 LRNVGCINN
+854 
-863 HGVEVELSGDIID
+863 
-876 SKGWLWSAGVNATFL
+876 
-891 RSEVKELYG
+891 
-900 GADII
+900 
-905 WYDPT
+905 
-910 SSDSRAQYV
+910 
-919 YREGQSTLA
+919 
-928 FYGYEWAG
+928 
-936 VDKTN
+936 
-941 GKNVYYVNDP
+941 
-951 KNGKAGDFEYNGRG
+951 
-965 ATYDYNNANYTI
+965 
-977 IGNAVPKVYGGINTS
+977 
-992 VSYKGIA
+992 
-999 LSLGFTY
+999 
-1006 KIGGDLYD
+1006 
-1014 GAYMDVADDGYYWER
+1014 
-1029 IRAKSYY
+1029 
-1036 NNLWTPDHTNGTE
+1036 
-1049 PRIEGVDLDD
+1049 
-1059 PQQYSSRHL
+1059 
-1068 FNASYLRLKN
+1068 ASYLR
-1078 LSLAYTLPKAMTR
+1078 
-1091 KAFIENARLFF
+1091 
-1102 TASNLW
+1102 
-1108 TIAKYKEA
+1108 
-1116 DPEVSEYG
+1116 
-1124 TRGWETP
+1124 
-1131 IGKTFV
+1131 
-1137 VGVELKF
+1137 